1 MQNTILI
8 HAPGRRQ
15 GRGAL
20 VLAYTA
26 LFALLMGIWAAIFAL
41 NGQSFIQY
49 GDTLKQHYPFL
60 VYYGRWLRQAARC
73 VLTGAAAPTWDFSIG
88 YGADIITTLS
98 YYGLGDPLDLLAAFV
113 PGRWTEQLLEGL
125 IVLRLYLAGLAF
137 MAFSRRHGNSRFG
150 TLLGALAY
158 VFSAWPIQA
167 GLIEPVFLVPMY
179 CFPLM
184 LLGADDLFE
193 GRSPVLY
200 ITAIALTALS
210 NFLFFYMA
218 AVLLVLYAI
227 AVYSKRYGAKNLRT
241 LPPLLAKFIGFALVG
256 IAISAVTLL
265 PTAQELFG
273 SARFGL
279 TRETAPYPFYRFFEL
294 LANMTTGMGYDA
306 YSTYAGVTS
315 AAFLGVLVLFARPR
329 QNTVL
334 KCAWLGLLALLL
346 VPQAGSVLNGISY
359 VSNRW
364 VWAFTMLEAFILARV
379 CPGITAFEPK
389 EKRNLFALLA
399 VYCVVAFCVK
409 QGRTETALLGALLL
423 AVMVTIAF
431 VNVVVRYCTP
441 FSFAWTEEL
450 TINFFV
456 WIVLLGS
463 ARSFRDGSHLGM
475 SILYDALP
483 KSLRFCCYLLSMALC
498 LGFFGALAW
507 TGWLEVRDEYEL
519 EVISEALAVPVWW
532 YTIATPLFSVLTI
545 FRMLQR
551 ACADLRSGSY

>member
-73 VLTGAAAPTWDFSIG
+73 VLTGAAVPTWDFSIG

-200 ITAIALTALS
+200 IAAIALTALS

-218 AVLLVLYAI
+218 AVLLVYGCGATG
-227 AVYSKRYGAKNLRT
+227 AVRHC
-241 LPPLLAKFIGFALVG
+241 
-256 IAISAVTLL
+256 
-265 PTAQELFG
+265 
-273 SARFGL
+273 
-279 TRETAPYPFYRFFEL
+279 
-294 LANMTTGMGYDA
+294 
-306 YSTYAGVTS
+306 GV
-315 AAFLGVLVLFARPR
+315 
-329 QNTVL
+329 
-334 KCAWLGLLALLL
+334 
-346 VPQAGSVLNGISY
+346 
-359 VSNRW
+359 
-364 VWAFTMLEAFILARV
+364 
-379 CPGITAFEPK
+379 
-389 EKRNLFALLA
+389 
-399 VYCVVAFCVK
+399 
-409 QGRTETALLGALLL
+409 
-423 AVMVTIAF
+423 
-431 VNVVVRYCTP
+431 
-441 FSFAWTEEL
+441 
-450 TINFFV
+450 
-456 WIVLLGS
+456 
-463 ARSFRDGSHLGM
+463 
-475 SILYDALP
+475 
-483 KSLRFCCYLLSMALC
+483 
-498 LGFFGALAW
+498 
-507 TGWLEVRDEYEL
+507 
-519 EVISEALAVPVWW
+519 
-532 YTIATPLFSVLTI
+532 
-545 FRMLQR
+545 
-551 ACADLRSGSY
+551 